1 MTTPLELWSHALRQ
15 GPTVSAM
22 GRLALRQALAGALP
36 DALTRRPALALPGPA
51 LTEIVPPRDPELLRS
66 YARWCR
72 SDASSARGTSSST
85 SSSLTI
91 VCGLSLAAIVANRP
105 PSATGTLKT

>member
-1 MTTPLELWSHALRQ
+1 LQLRGHANRTGVIAPPLAPPLVAPPLVA
-15 GPTVSAM
+15 PP
-22 GRLALRQALAGALP
+22 LAPPLAPSLVAPVTFVGARMVFR
-36 DALTRRPALALPGPA
+36 TGQ
-51 LTEIVPPRDPELLRS
+51 
-66 YARWCR
+66 
-72 SDASSARGTSSST
+72 SARGTSSST

>member
-1 MTTPLELWSHALRQ
+1 LQLRGHANRTGVIAPPLAPPLVAPPLVA
-15 GPTVSAM
+15 PPLVAPPLVAPVTFV
-22 GRLALRQALAGALP
+22 GARMVFR
-36 DALTRRPALALPGPA
+36 TGQ
-51 LTEIVPPRDPELLRS
+51 
-66 YARWCR
+66 
-72 SDASSARGTSSST
+72 SARGTSSST

>member
-1 MTTPLELWSHALRQ
+1 LQLRGHANRTGVIAPPLAPPLVA
-15 GPTVSAM
+15 PP
-22 GRLALRQALAGALP
+22 LAPPLVAPPLAPSLVAPPLAPPLVAPVTFVGALMVFR
-36 DALTRRPALALPGPA
+36 TGQ
-51 LTEIVPPRDPELLRS
+51 
-66 YARWCR
+66 
-72 SDASSARGTSSST
+72 SARGTSSST

>member
-1 MTTPLELWSHALRQ
+1 LQLRGHANRTGVIAPPLAPPLVAPPLVA
-15 GPTVSAM
+15 PPLVAPPLVAPP
-22 GRLALRQALAGALP
+22 LAPPLVAPVTFVGARMVFR
-36 DALTRRPALALPGPA
+36 TGQ
-51 LTEIVPPRDPELLRS
+51 
-66 YARWCR
+66 
-72 SDASSARGTSSST
+72 SARGTSSST

>member
-1 MTTPLELWSHALRQ
+1 LQLRGHANRTGVIAPPLAPPLVA
-15 GPTVSAM
+15 PP
-22 GRLALRQALAGALP
+22 LAPPLVAPPLVAPPLVAPVTFVGARMVFR
-36 DALTRRPALALPGPA
+36 TGQ
-51 LTEIVPPRDPELLRS
+51 
-66 YARWCR
+66 
-72 SDASSARGTSSST
+72 SARGTSSST